1 MMAGQLVET
10 TERAIDVW
18 GGRIKLRFKTAGT
31 GAPLVYLHPAG
42 GLFFDPF
49 LAALSKRYTVFAPE
63 VPGTSAGDG
72 NAIHQVDDLWDL
84 VLLYEEGIRKL
95 GLNGPPILIGQSFGG
110 MLAAELASHFPSM
123 FKKMVLLDPI
133 GLRREGLPI
142 TNWMT
147 TPPPALP
154 ALLFKNP
161 AHPAARAM
169 FTPPADPELAV
180 NLTAALVWSLGC
192 TGKFVWPIADKGL
205 RKRLHRVTA
214 PTLVIWGED
223 DALISSGYA
232 KEFGDA
238 ITGSRVEV
246 IPNCG
251 HIPQM
256 EQGETTLQLVNAF
269 LNA

>member
-1 MMAGQLVET
+1 MAGLVDT
-10 TERAIDVW
+10 KERLVDVW
-18 GGRIKLRFKTAGT
+18 GGRVKLRFQIVGT
-31 GAPLVYLHPAG
+31 GAPLIYLHPAA
-42 GLFFDPF
+42 GLHFDPF
-49 LAALSKRYTVFAPE
+49 LATLAKRYTIVAPE
-63 VPGTSAGDG
+63 VPGTSPGDG

-95 GLNGPPILIGQSFGG
+95 GLNGTPILMGQSFGG
-110 MLAAELASHFPSM
+110 MLAAELAAHFPAM
-123 FKKMVLLDPI
+123 FKKLVLFDPI

-147 TPPPALP
+147 TPPPALA
-154 ALLFKNP
+154 ALLFKDTS
-161 AHPAARAM
+161 HPAAKAM
-169 FTPPADPELAV
+169 FTPPADPEAAA
-180 NLTAALVWSLGC
+180 NGTAALVWALGC

-232 KEFGDA
+232 KEFGNA
-238 ITGSRVEV
+238 IKGSRVEV

-251 HIPQM
+251 HIPQL
-256 EQGETTLQLVNAF
+256 EQGETALKLVNAF
-269 LNA
+269 LGD